1 MLLNMCNVIC
11 QCKTH
16 IIPLFKLAEDCPS
29 SNGSKKAGVC
39 FVWLVISVRIKAV
52 KKKSERSLNFSVDSL
67 KSSSLYIEEVLHGA
81 IRPSMARDFM
91 GQAKKKKGAVARK
104 EVKTRIKNPKLI
116 DRRRKQIIDGA
127 IQVFTAK
134 GFHSATVREIA
145 EAAGLTMGSLY
156 NYIRSKE
163 DIIYIVYDYITRI
176 LREEVIEAIAGLT
189 DPGERLKVA
198 LRQNLHTI
206 YEYQDVVMFI
216 YKAST
221 FLDTESLH
229 EVLARETEYI
239 ELFENLLRD
248 YFKETAVD
256 ETRLRLAA
264 DLLTY
269 IPVIV
274 TFRRWSLRRRF
285 GSMETVMKGIH
296 DFVLHGIEFISS
308 DGTGA
313 ENQEGEKA

>member
-1 MLLNMCNVIC
+1 MS
-11 QCKTH
+11 Q
-16 IIPLFKLAEDCPS
+16 
-29 SNGSKKAGVC
+29 
-39 FVWLVISVRIKAV
+39 
-52 KKKSERSLNFSVDSL
+52 KKK
-67 KSSSLYIEEVLHGA
+67 IG
-81 IRPSMARDFM
+81 
-91 GQAKKKKGAVARK
+91 KKQ
-104 EVKTRIKNPKLI
+104 VKTRIKSAKLV
-116 DRRRKQIIDGA
+116 DSRRRQIIDGA
-127 IQVFTAK
+127 VEVFTAK

-145 EAAGLTMGSLY
+145 DAAGLTMGSLY

-163 DIIYIVYDYITRI
+163 DIIYIVYEYMTKI
-176 LREEVIEAIAGLT
+176 LRDEVRDAIAGVS
-189 DPGERLKVA
+189 DPKERRKVA
-198 LRQNLHTI
+198 LRQNLNTV

-221 FLDTESLH
+221 FLDRESLH

-248 YFKETAVD
+248 YFKEMEVD

-285 GSMETVMKGIH
+285 DSMDIVMKGIH
-296 DFVLHGIEFISS
+296 DFILRGSEFIP
-308 DGTGA
+308 G
-313 ENQEGEKA
+313 N